1 MFRKHILYLTY
12 EFISGMITNAEGI
25 TRKYIKEMVIS
36 MKIST
41 RGRYG
46 LKAMVDIAANCKDG
60 CVSLKTI
67 AERNNLSESYL
78 EQLIAPIKKAGLVKS
93 TRGANGGYILAKSA
107 KDISVG
113 DILRVVE
120 GPLELVECL
129 SENGTC
135 GTGDCGSCITKDVWA
150 KLSDS
155 VTEAADN
162 MSLYSILNGDCSE
175 ENK

>member
-1 MFRKHILYLTY
+1 
-12 EFISGMITNAEGI
+12 
-25 TRKYIKEMVIS
+25 
-36 MKIST
+36 MKVST

-46 LKAMVDIAANCKDG
+46 LKAMVDIAANCKEG

-78 EQLIAPIKKAGLVKS
+78 EQLIAPLKKAGLVKS

-107 KDISVG
+107 EDISVG

-129 SENGTC
+129 SGKETC
-135 GTGDCGSCITKDVWA
+135 GTGDCSCCATKDVWA
-150 KLSDS
+150 KLSES
-155 VTEAADN
+155 VTEAADGI
-162 MSLYSILNGDCSE
+162 SLYEIVKGII
-175 ENK
+175 